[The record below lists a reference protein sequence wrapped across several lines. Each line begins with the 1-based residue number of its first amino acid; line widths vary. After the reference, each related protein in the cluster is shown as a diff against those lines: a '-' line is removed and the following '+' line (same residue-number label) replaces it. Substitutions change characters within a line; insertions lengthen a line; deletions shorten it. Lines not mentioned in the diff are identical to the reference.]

1 MTDWSY
7 EPLNSSHRQYS
18 ISSRDRPMQTF
29 LPAGPSLPTSMS
41 VPRCWL
47 LRTATTAPRKVSQTN
62 SQRDSSSEMLNPEL
76 KTYRIT
82 TLPNTSTTIT
92 ASSAAIR

>member
-1 MTDWSY
+1 V
-7 EPLNSSHRQYS
+7 LVAAHGHHR
-18 ISSRDRPMQTF
+18 
-29 LPAGPSLPTSMS
+29 AEE
-41 VPRCWL
+41 
-47 LRTATTAPRKVSQTN
+47 KVSQTN